1 MFWRI
6 QGSSKSGIKTMTNS
20 SAKSVLIT
28 GANRGIGKAM
38 AKHFGAHGFHVIVAA
53 RDEAKAKSVAAE
65 INSAGGKAETL
76 QLDMSS
82 SASIAAAGAA
92 LAKRH
97 KSLDVLVNN
106 AGVMLGA
113 MDSIIEA
120 KQDDI
125 TASLQTNAFGP
136 LELTKAVL
144 PLLQAAP
151 AARVVNVSSAAGS
164 IAETADPKSPY
175 GFLHTASYRL
185 SKSSM
190 NIITAMLA
198 KSLWDSPIK
207 VNAMCP
213 GWTKTDMGG
222 DTAPN
227 SPEQGAAVA
236 FKLATLGS
244 DGPTGGFF
252 NEHGPLG
259 W

>member
-1 MFWRI
+1 M
-6 QGSSKSGIKTMTNS
+6 SNA
-20 SAKSVLIT
+20 SAKTVLIT

-38 AKHFGAHGFHVIVAA
+38 AKHFGAQAFHVIVAA
-53 RDEAKAKSVAAE
+53 RDEAKASSVAAE
-65 INSAGGKAETL
+65 ISSAGGKAEAL
-76 QLDMSS
+76 QLDMAS
-82 SASIAAAGAA
+82 SASIAAAGVT

-106 AGVMLGA
+106 AGIMLGA
-113 MDSIIEA
+113 MDSILDA

-136 LELTKAVL
+136 LELTKALL
-144 PLLQAAP
+144 PLLKAAP

-175 GFLHTASYRL
+175 GFLHTSSYRL
-185 SKSSM
+185 SKTSL

-244 DGPTGGFF
+244 NGPTGGFF
-252 NEHGPLG
+252 NEHGSLT

>member
-1 MFWRI
+1 
-6 QGSSKSGIKTMTNS
+6 MTIT
-20 SAKSVLIT
+20 SAKTVLIS

-38 AKHFGAHGFHVIVAA
+38 AKHFGANGFHVIVAA
-53 RDEAKAKSVAAE
+53 RDEAKAKPVAAE
-65 INSAGGKAETL
+65 IVSAGGKAETV
-76 QLDMSS
+76 QLDMAST
-82 SASIAAAGAA
+82 ASIAAAGAT
-92 LAKRH
+92 LSKRH
-97 KSLDVLVNN
+97 QRLDVLVNN
-106 AGVMLGA
+106 AGIMLGV
-113 MDSIIEA
+113 MDSIIDA
-120 KQDDI
+120 KQEDI
-125 TASLQTNAFGP
+125 AASLQINAFGP

-144 PLLQAAP
+144 PLLKAAP

-175 GFLHTASYRL
+175 GFLHTSSYRL
-185 SKSSM
+185 SKTSM

-207 VNAMCP
+207 INAMCP

-222 DTAPN
+222 DGAPN

-236 FKLATLGS
+236 FKLATLDA

-252 NEHGPLG
+252 NEHGPLA

>member
-1 MFWRI
+1 
-6 QGSSKSGIKTMTNS
+6 MTKS
-20 SAKSVLIT
+20 SAKTALIT

-38 AKHFGAHGFHVIVAA
+38 AKHFGAHGFHVIIAA

-65 INSAGGKAETL
+65 IIAAGGMAETL
-76 QLDMSS
+76 QLDMASN
-82 SASIAAAGAA
+82 ASIAAAGAT

-97 KSLDVLVNN
+97 KSLDVLINN
-106 AGVMLGA
+106 AGIMLGI
-113 MDSIIEA
+113 MDSIIDA
-120 KQDDI
+120 KSDDI

-136 LELTKAVL
+136 LELTKALL
-144 PLLQAAP
+144 PLLKAAP
-151 AARVVNVSSAAGS
+151 AARIINVSSAAGS
-164 IAETADPKSPY
+164 VTETADPNSPY
-175 GFLHTASYRL
+175 GFLHTSSYRL
-185 SKSSM
+185 SKSAM

-198 KSLWDSPIK
+198 KSLWDSAIK

-222 DTAPN
+222 DDAPN

-236 FKLATLGS
+236 FNLATLNS

-252 NEHGPLG
+252 NEHGPLA